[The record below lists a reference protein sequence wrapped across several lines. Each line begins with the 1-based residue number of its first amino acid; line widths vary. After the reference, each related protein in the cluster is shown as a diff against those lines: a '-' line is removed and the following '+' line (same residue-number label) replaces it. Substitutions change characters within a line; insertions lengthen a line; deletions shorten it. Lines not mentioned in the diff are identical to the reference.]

1 MIDQQLRRA
10 IKKSFLS
17 QYAISQ
23 LTGIDTGVISRFVR
37 GERDINMQTG
47 AKLAKVLRLKLADK

>member
-1 MIDQQLRRA
+1 MIDAQLRRA

-23 LTGIDTGVISRFVR
+23 LTKVDQGVISRFVR
-37 GERDINMQTG
+37 GERDIKLQT
-47 AKLAKVLRLKLADK
+47 AARIAKVLRLNLD